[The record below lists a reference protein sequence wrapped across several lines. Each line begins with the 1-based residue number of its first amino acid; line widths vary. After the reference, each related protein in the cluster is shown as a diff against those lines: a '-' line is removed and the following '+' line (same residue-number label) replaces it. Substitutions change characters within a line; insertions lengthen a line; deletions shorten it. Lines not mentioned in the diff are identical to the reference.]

1 MKSFPKTLALLLLL
15 ISIGVAQKPN
25 SSALMSLVE
34 TERAF
39 AKMSVDRDVREAFLM
54 FFADDGINFQPH
66 PTRTREA
73 FLKRP
78 PPAGRPTGVLNW
90 EPIYADVAQA
100 GDLGYTTGPYTFV
113 DNSPQPGP
121 TRYGFYFSIWKKQS
135 DGSWKV
141 ALDCGIQTPDHS
153 QQKLEFKPALQTRVP
168 KAPGTFDAEQERA
181 SLLELDRTFQGE
193 ARTLGAQRAYLKYMS
208 ADARLH
214 RNGVMPLLGLSAI
227 QSYLGANKGEFTAAD
242 PIKADVAQSDDLGYT
257 YGSYEL
263 RSAGVKGPEKGYYV
277 RVWKRDPQRQW
288 KLVLDTLSPIPPEA
302 K

>member
-15 ISIGVAQKPN
+15 ISIGVGQKPN

-39 AKMSVDRDVREAFLM
+39 AKMSVERDVREAFLK

-66 PTRTREA
+66 PTKTREV

-90 EPIYADVAQA
+90 APVYADVAQA
-100 GDLGYTTGPYTFV
+100 GDLGYTTGPFTFV
-113 DNSPQPGP
+113 SNSSPPGP

-153 QQKLEFKPALQTRVP
+153 QQKFEFKAAPQTRAP
-168 KAPGTFDAEQERA
+168 KAPGAFDAERGRA
-181 SLLELDRTFQGE
+181 SLLDLDRSFQNE
-193 ARTLGAQRAYLKYMS
+193 TRTLGTQRTYLKYLS

-214 RNGVMPLLGLSAI
+214 RNDVMPLVGLSAI
-227 QSYLGANKGEFTAAD
+227 QSYLDATKGEFTAAE
-242 PIKADVAQSDDLGYT
+242 PIKADVSQSDDLGYT

-263 RSAGVKGPEKGYYV
+263 RDAGVKGSEKGYYV
-277 RVWKRDPQRQW
+277 RVWKRDTHRKW
-288 KLVLDTLSPIPPEA
+288 KLVLDTLSPIPPQA